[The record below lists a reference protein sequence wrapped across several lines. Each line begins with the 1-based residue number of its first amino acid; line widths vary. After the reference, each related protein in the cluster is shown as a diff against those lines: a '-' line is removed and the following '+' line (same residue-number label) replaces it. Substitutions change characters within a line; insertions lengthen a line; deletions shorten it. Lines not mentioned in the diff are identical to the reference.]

1 MKINEI
7 LTEDLVGELNFGP
20 LKIMVDQHTIDRSI
34 QRYVSPFGVDRVL
47 KQLPG
52 VIDQLRGVEP
62 GQQVWVYDQAQ
73 NIAIGMR
80 RLGTDQNLRYLFKT
94 VVGDRPYDSDMPVIL
109 LGEPAAALD
118 EQVLDELI
126 TGDHRTKI
134 KQTMTAA
141 GYAELGAGA
150 DAAVYAKDAN
160 TVIKILMPDTG
171 QLSTGEKTFL
181 DFYKYVT
188 TSKPNPFLPKFVK
201 IQGQHH
207 ARFEIDGEQF
217 LQIAMERLQP
227 IPNGSAL
234 QGIVWVLSEC
244 AARQLTWREVYNDF
258 LTESDIWRYWSG
270 DPDVPEKVY
279 DMMLGQADNQAYYEA
294 LYITML
300 ILARLGAHH
309 GWGWDLHTENVM
321 QRADGTPV
329 IIDPWYHDVLG
340 TV

>member
-7 LTEDLVGELNFGP
+7 LTEALVGELNFGP

-47 KQLPG
+47 KQLPSI
-52 VIDQLRGVEP
+52 IDELRKVEP

-73 NIAIGMR
+73 NIALGMR
-80 RLGTDQNLRYLFKT
+80 RLGTEQNLRFLFKT

-109 LGEPAAALD
+109 LGEPQAELD

-126 TGDHRTKI
+126 TPDHRAKI
-134 KQTMTAA
+134 RQTMKSA
-141 GYAELGAGA
+141 GYAELGTGA
-150 DAAVYAKDAN
+150 DAAVYAKDAD
-160 TVIKILMPDTG
+160 TVIKILMPDSG

-181 DFYKYVT
+181 DFYQYVT
-188 TSKPNPFLPKFVK
+188 TSKPNPFLPRFVK

-207 ARFEIDGEQF
+207 NRFEIDGEPF
-217 LQIAMERLQP
+217 RQIAMERLQP
-227 IPNGSAL
+227 IPAGTAL
-234 QGIVWVLSEC
+234 QGIVWIMSEC
-244 AARQLTWREVYNDF
+244 AARQLSWQQVLDDF
-258 LTESDIWRYWSG
+258 MTESDLWRYWSG
-270 DPDVPEKVY
+270 DPDVPELVY
-279 DMMLGQADNQAYYEA
+279 NEFIDHNKQSYYEA

-300 ILARLGAHH
+300 ILARLGAHK